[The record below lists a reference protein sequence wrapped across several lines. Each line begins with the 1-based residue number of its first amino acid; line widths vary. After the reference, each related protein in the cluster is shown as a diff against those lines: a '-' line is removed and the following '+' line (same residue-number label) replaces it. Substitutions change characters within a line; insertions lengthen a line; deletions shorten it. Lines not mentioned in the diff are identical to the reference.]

1 MFRIRLS
8 HGRFGFVVI
17 SLDNQHEFDATADWY
32 ANLAQQPGWLE
43 HCRHAVQ
50 ELEADESGLYKG
62 LRLAV
67 RARIDQKKA
76 EAKKLQ
82 GVPGEVQPE

>member
-1 MFRIRLS
+1 M
-8 HGRFGFVVI
+8 VI

-32 ANLAQQPGWLE
+32 AHLAQKPGWLE

-67 RARIDQKKA
+67 RARIDKQKA

>member
-1 MFRIRLS
+1 MDS
-8 HGRFGFVVI
+8 K
-17 SLDNQHEFDATADWY
+17 NEFDATADWY
-32 ANLAQQPGWLE
+32 AELARKPGWLE

-50 ELEADESGLYKG
+50 QLEADQSGLYKG

>member
-1 MFRIRLS
+1 
-8 HGRFGFVVI
+8 
-17 SLDNQHEFDATADWY
+17 LDNQHEFDATADWY
-32 ANLAQQPGWLE
+32 AHLAQQPGWLE

>member
-1 MFRIRLS
+1 MQTCIVS
-8 HGRFGFVVI
+8 
-17 SLDNQHEFDATADWY
+17 QHEFNETADWY
-32 ANLAQQPGWLE
+32 AHLAQQQGWLE

-50 ELEADESGLYKG
+50 ELEADSSGLYKG

-67 RARIDQKKA
+67 RARIDKQKA